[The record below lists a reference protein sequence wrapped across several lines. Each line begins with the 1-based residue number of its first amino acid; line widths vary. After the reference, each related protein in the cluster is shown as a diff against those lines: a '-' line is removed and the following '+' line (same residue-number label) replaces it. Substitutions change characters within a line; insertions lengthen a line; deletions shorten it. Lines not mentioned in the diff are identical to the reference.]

1 MESLNLLR
9 PRGRYFKGVARLIF
23 TVLLLWFLLVF
34 GFQFLLVLI
43 QRDPLGSSWLTDAR
57 FLGFPF
63 HYWFTGQFAILA
75 FILLCILFN
84 RRYDRLI
91 ATEKGIAAEAE
102 GNDDG
107 SR

>member
-1 MESLNLLR
+1 MSVNLLR
-9 PRGRYFKGVARLIF
+9 PRGRYFRGVARIIF
-23 TVLLLWFLLVF
+23 LVLFLWFLLVF

-84 RRYDRLI
+84 RSYDRLI
-91 ATEKGIAAEAE
+91 STEKGIASEAE
-102 GNDDG
+102 EE
-107 SR
+107 

>member
-1 MESLNLLR
+1 MQINLLR
-9 PRGRYFKGVARLIF
+9 PSGRYIKGLARIIF
-23 TVLLLWFLLVF
+23 LVLLLWFLLVF

-63 HYWFTGQFAILA
+63 HYWFTGQFSILA

-84 RRYDRLI
+84 LKYDRLRS
-91 ATEKGIAAEAE
+91 TEKEIASEAE
-102 GNDDG
+102 GNEHG
-107 SR
+107 SH

>member
-1 MESLNLLR
+1 MEPVNLLR
-9 PRGRYFKGVARLIF
+9 PRGRYFRGVAGIIF
-23 TVLLLWFLLVF
+23 VVLALWFALVF
-34 GFQFLLVLI
+34 GFQFLLALI
-43 QRDPLGSSWLTDAR
+43 QRDSLGSSWLTDAR

-84 RRYDRLI
+84 WRYDRLI
-91 ATEKGIAAEAE
+91 SREGKIASGPE

-107 SR
+107 SP